1 MNKDT
6 PLILV
11 FYLDREMMSNKD
23 IIVPFSESV
32 DRLLVERKVNAI
44 AFFLPAG
51 EGESERID
59 CINPVYIQDDQK
71 AKVDKNK
78 CIGCSTCSALAPK
91 SFKIRQDGKA
101 MVLDPAGDDEETV
114 QNAIDSCPVEAIS
127 WE

>member
-32 DRLLVERKVNAI
+32 DRLLVQRNINAV

-59 CINPVYIQDDQK
+59 CINPIYIDQDQK
-71 AKVDKNK
+71 DKVDK
-78 CIGCSTCSALAPK
+78 ILDDL
-91 SFKIRQDGKA
+91 KINFDVSQGADK
-101 MVLDPAGDDEETV
+101 D
-114 QNAIDSCPVEAIS
+114 IDNPENEIDL
-127 WE
+127 

>member
-23 IIVPFSESV
+23 IIKPFSESV
-32 DRLLVERKVNAI
+32 DRLLVERKINAI

-71 AKVDKNK
+71 DKVDKILND
-78 CIGCSTCSALAPK
+78 L
-91 SFKIRQDGKA
+91 KINFDVDQGADKDIDN
-101 MVLDPAGDDEETV
+101 LDNE
-114 QNAIDSCPVEAIS
+114 IDL
-127 WE
+127 

>member
-1 MNKDT
+1 MSKDT

-32 DRLLVERKVNAI
+32 DRLLVQRNINAI

-71 AKVDKNK
+71 EKVDK
-78 CIGCSTCSALAPK
+78 ILSDL
-91 SFKIRQDGKA
+91 KINFD
-101 MVLDPAGDDEETV
+101 
-114 QNAIDSCPVEAIS
+114 IDQGADKDIDNPENEIDL
-127 WE
+127 